1 MQEKDISQ
9 NDRDRERQ
17 SKAAVHSETVCL
29 LIENPHHQVP
39 ERDVK
44 NDEQGELNILIA
56 DHGGLRMCVNTDIVN
71 LSYAGRK
78 PSVYQTITVKPLS
91 SDMGI

>member
-39 ERDVK
+39 ERDLTLPMP
-44 NDEQGELNILIA
+44 E
-56 DHGGLRMCVNTDIVN
+56 
-71 LSYAGRK
+71 GRGFLL
-78 PSVYQTITVKPLS
+78 PAV
-91 SDMGI
+91 